1 MLDRVSAKLQRRTR
15 RIWLGG
21 AAVIGGWGIWT
32 LHFVDLLRLR
42 PTLLF
47 SFDALGVAGA
57 MAVSIL
63 GLLAGLMLL
72 FAAVSRLRR
81 VATAG
86 VVFGLTVVLVQV
98 IALQTVRTPFQLRLS
113 TESTLILMGL
123 AIVPSLPTAWAAT
136 YLDRMSGRIG
146 CGIAVAV
153 TLLLVHAW
161 SEWLWIELPP
171 LHGDLLTISMPG
183 LLVAD
188 VFGECAMIAIL
199 TFVSGV
205 KDRDLAFR
213 SAAETQRLVQFQ
225 EATLEG
231 LAIHRDGL
239 VLDCNGAFSRILAL
253 PREEITR
260 QRLSALMGV
269 EHPALGEALEQPVEL
284 TISRAGVEDR
294 SVEIFTRPLEFDG
307 SAALVTAVRDIT
319 EYRQAEAR
327 VKFLADHDVLT
338 GFANRSL
345 LESRIIQAIWL
356 SKQVAGKMALLYL
369 DLDRFRLVNE
379 LVGHA
384 GGDRVLQAV
393 AERLSPLVRNTD
405 TIARIGADE
414 FVVLQP
420 LVQHPQDAGTLA
432 RRVIEALAVPYMV
445 DAQNIELGVSI
456 GITLADSS
464 STASRVLQEAKI
476 ALDRAKRTGRGTACL
491 FEPGMDAH
499 LHERRALEQD
509 LRRAIGTPQL
519 RLCYQPQFGPA
530 SMDLHGFEALVRWTH
545 PERGPISP
553 GDFIPIAEEGGMIWQ
568 LGEWVLRTACA
579 ECASWQVPLMVAVNV
594 SAFQFRRIELVE
606 VVERALR
613 DTGLPPHRLELELT
627 EGVFLEDTE
636 QAREMMCRL
645 KALGVRMALDDF
657 GAGYASLSYL
667 RDFPFDR
674 IKIDRSFVGRMQDRH
689 EDLALLRGIV
699 GLGHALGLEVV
710 AEGVE
715 TPAQLMYLRDLS
727 CDLIQGYLVGRPV
740 ESLQVRGLIDSTWW
754 RIPAPEGRAAESVQP
769 VA

>member
-1 MLDRVSAKLQRRTR
+1 L
-15 RIWLGG
+15 
-21 AAVIGGWGIWT
+21 AAGEFGP

-47 SFDALGVAGA
+47 SFDVPGVAGA

-72 FAAVSRLRR
+72 FADVSRLRR
-81 VATAG
+81 AVAAG
-86 VVFGLTVVLVQV
+86 VVFGLTVALAHS
-98 IALQTVRTPFQLRLS
+98 IALQTVQTPFQLALS
-113 TESTLILMGL
+113 TESTLILIGL
-123 AIVPSLPTAWAAT
+123 AIVPSVPTAWAAT
-136 YLDRMSGRIG
+136 HLDRLSGRIG
-146 CGIAVAV
+146 CAIAVAV
-153 TLLLVHAW
+153 TLLLVHVW
-161 SEWLWIELPP
+161 SERLSIELPP
-171 LHGDLLTISMPG
+171 VHGDLLTISMPG

-188 VFGECAMIAIL
+188 VFGGCAMIAIL
-199 TFVSGV
+199 TFVSGL
-205 KDRDLAFR
+205 KDRDLASR
-213 SAAETQRLVQFQ
+213 SAAETRRLVQFQ

-231 LAIHRDGL
+231 LAIHRDSV
-239 VLDCNGAFSRILAL
+239 VLDCNGAFSRIFAL
-253 PREEITR
+253 PREEITGR
-260 QRLSALMGV
+260 QLSALMGV
-269 EHPALGEALEQPVEL
+269 EHPALREALEQPVEL
-284 TISRAGVEDR
+284 TISRPGLEDR

-319 EYRQAEAR
+319 EYRQVEAR

-432 RRVIEALAVPYMV
+432 RRIIEALAVPYTV
-445 DAQNIELGVSI
+445 DAQSIELGVSI
-456 GITLADSS
+456 GITLADST
-464 STASRVLQEAKI
+464 STASRVLHEAKI
-476 ALDRAKRTGRGTACL
+476 ALDRAKRTGRGTACF

-499 LHERRALEQD
+499 LYERRALEQD
-509 LRRAIGTPQL
+509 LRRAIGTSQL
-519 RLCYQPQFGPA
+519 RLCYQPQFGPD
-530 SMDLHGFEALVRWTH
+530 SMNLHGFEALVRWTH
-545 PERGPISP
+545 PQRGPISP

-568 LGEWVLRTACA
+568 LGEWVLRAACA

-645 KALGVRMALDDF
+645 KELGVRMALDDF

-754 RIPAPEGRAAESVQP
+754 RIPAPEVPAVESVQQL
-769 VA
+769 A

>member
-1 MLDRVSAKLQRRTR
+1 
-15 RIWLGG
+15 
-21 AAVIGGWGIWT
+21 
-32 LHFVDLLRLR
+32 
-42 PTLLF
+42 
-47 SFDALGVAGA
+47 
-57 MAVSIL
+57 
-63 GLLAGLMLL
+63 
-72 FAAVSRLRR
+72 
-81 VATAG
+81 
-86 VVFGLTVVLVQV
+86 
-98 IALQTVRTPFQLRLS
+98 
-113 TESTLILMGL
+113 
-123 AIVPSLPTAWAAT
+123 
-136 YLDRMSGRIG
+136 
-146 CGIAVAV
+146 
-153 TLLLVHAW
+153 
-161 SEWLWIELPP
+161 
-171 LHGDLLTISMPG
+171 
-183 LLVAD
+183 
-188 VFGECAMIAIL
+188 
-199 TFVSGV
+199 
-205 KDRDLAFR
+205 
-213 SAAETQRLVQFQ
+213 
-225 EATLEG
+225 
-231 LAIHRDGL
+231 
-239 VLDCNGAFSRILAL
+239 
-253 PREEITR
+253 
-260 QRLSALMGV
+260 
-269 EHPALGEALEQPVEL
+269 
-284 TISRAGVEDR
+284 
-294 SVEIFTRPLEFDG
+294 
-307 SAALVTAVRDIT
+307 
-319 EYRQAEAR
+319 
-327 VKFLADHDVLT
+327 
-338 GFANRSL
+338 
-345 LESRIIQAIWL
+345 
-356 SKQVAGKMALLYL
+356 
-369 DLDRFRLVNE
+369 
-379 LVGHA
+379 
-384 GGDRVLQAV
+384 
-393 AERLSPLVRNTD
+393 
-405 TIARIGADE
+405 
-414 FVVLQP
+414 
-420 LVQHPQDAGTLA
+420 
-432 RRVIEALAVPYMV
+432 MV
-445 DAQNIELGVSI
+445 DAQSIELGVSI

-476 ALDRAKRTGRGTACL
+476 ALDRAKRTGRGTACF

>member
-1 MLDRVSAKLQRRTR
+1 
-15 RIWLGG
+15 
-21 AAVIGGWGIWT
+21 
-32 LHFVDLLRLR
+32 
-42 PTLLF
+42 
-47 SFDALGVAGA
+47 
-57 MAVSIL
+57 
-63 GLLAGLMLL
+63 
-72 FAAVSRLRR
+72 
-81 VATAG
+81 
-86 VVFGLTVVLVQV
+86 
-98 IALQTVRTPFQLRLS
+98 
-113 TESTLILMGL
+113 
-123 AIVPSLPTAWAAT
+123 
-136 YLDRMSGRIG
+136 MSGRIG

-188 VFGECAMIAIL
+188 VFGGCAMIAIL

-253 PREEITR
+253 PREEITG

-384 GGDRVLQAV
+384 GGDRVCRQWRSV
-393 AERLSPLVRNTD
+393 CRRWCVIPIRLRGLVRMNSWCCSRWCS
-405 TIARIGADE
+405 IRRMPERWRGASSKRWPCRIWWM
-414 FVVLQP
+414 
-420 LVQHPQDAGTLA
+420 
-432 RRVIEALAVPYMV
+432 RRVSS
-445 DAQNIELGVSI
+445 LG
-456 GITLADSS
+456 
-464 STASRVLQEAKI
+464 
-476 ALDRAKRTGRGTACL
+476 
-491 FEPGMDAH
+491 
-499 LHERRALEQD
+499 
-509 LRRAIGTPQL
+509 
-519 RLCYQPQFGPA
+519 
-530 SMDLHGFEALVRWTH
+530 
-545 PERGPISP
+545 
-553 GDFIPIAEEGGMIWQ
+553 
-568 LGEWVLRTACA
+568 
-579 ECASWQVPLMVAVNV
+579 
-594 SAFQFRRIELVE
+594 
-606 VVERALR
+606 
-613 DTGLPPHRLELELT
+613 
-627 EGVFLEDTE
+627 
-636 QAREMMCRL
+636 
-645 KALGVRMALDDF
+645 
-657 GAGYASLSYL
+657 
-667 RDFPFDR
+667 
-674 IKIDRSFVGRMQDRH
+674 
-689 EDLALLRGIV
+689 
-699 GLGHALGLEVV
+699 
-710 AEGVE
+710 
-715 TPAQLMYLRDLS
+715 
-727 CDLIQGYLVGRPV
+727 
-740 ESLQVRGLIDSTWW
+740 
-754 RIPAPEGRAAESVQP
+754 
-769 VA
+769 